1 MTKRKEG
8 FFQGV
13 IYLMTSQI
21 IIKILG
27 MIYSLY
33 LTNKRGFG
41 DEGNAIC
48 MAGFQVYALLLGI
61 CAIGVPN
68 SVSKLVSECAAIG
81 DRDSCNKILKIS
93 LIVFS
98 SIGFIFCFV
107 LYHFSDFIANRILC
121 IGASKDILKILAPS
135 IVFSTMESVYRGYFN
150 GMNKISISSKSIMVE
165 QFLKTVFTLAI
176 VEKIG
181 SITNY
186 NTELMAKGAMFAA
199 SIATISSFVYS
210 FIKYKTTDFN
220 VVSKRKENSNSI
232 RSILRELFV
241 ILFPISLTTAIMIFQ
256 SNIDSITIIR
266 ILKNRIGE
274 LEARKVY
281 GIITSKVNLI
291 IGLPLALNGAV
302 SISLIPEISRN
313 MINHDYERLEKN
325 INFSTF
331 ITLIISVPV
340 MRLVFKY
347 SKEIIN
353 FLFPNAPRGAEL
365 LKLASF
371 TIVFSCITQNI
382 SGILQGIG
390 NSKTHLYAVIIGM
403 ILKLIL
409 NVLLIPNKMFLE
421 RGAIISTVVA
431 NMFIFYIMYNELK
444 KSFHIPFIIFSNF
457 IKILILSCISIFLVP
472 RIIQINCL
480 NWCGIR
486 TRFVIETLL
495 FIIIF
500 FSLVSFIIKRSIY
513 KLQN

>member
-1 MTKRKEG
+1 
-8 FFQGV
+8 
-13 IYLMTSQI
+13 
-21 IIKILG
+21 
-27 MIYSLY
+27 
-33 LTNKRGFG
+33 
-41 DEGNAIC
+41 
-48 MAGFQVYALLLGI
+48 
-61 CAIGVPN
+61 
-68 SVSKLVSECAAIG
+68 
-81 DRDSCNKILKIS
+81 
-93 LIVFS
+93 
-98 SIGFIFCFV
+98 
-107 LYHFSDFIANRILC
+107 
-121 IGASKDILKILAPS
+121 
-135 IVFSTMESVYRGYFN
+135 MESVYRGYFN

-340 MRLVFKY
+340 MMFVF
-347 SKEIIN
+347 
-353 FLFPNAPRGAEL
+353 
-365 LKLASF
+365 
-371 TIVFSCITQNI
+371 NI
-382 SGILQGIG
+382 LR
-390 NSKTHLYAVIIGM
+390 K
-403 ILKLIL
+403 
-409 NVLLIPNKMFLE
+409 LLISCSQMHLE
-421 RGAIISTVVA
+421 
-431 NMFIFYIMYNELK
+431 EL
-444 KSFHIPFIIFSNF
+444 N
-457 IKILILSCISIFLVP
+457 
-472 RIIQINCL
+472 
-480 NWCGIR
+480 
-486 TRFVIETLL
+486 
-495 FIIIF
+495 
-500 FSLVSFIIKRSIY
+500 Y
-513 KLQN
+513 